1 MVAITDTEGEC
12 IPIMIVTFAR
22 TLPLIML
29 GACLSMSN
37 MRRGLERQWAEDVLL
52 GAESG
57 PDRDGVVRWRRPVTF
72 LVVDAEARFRTAID
86 RAFVQLEQALDGV
99 HAVQLEYVG
108 SQDRRV
114 GVEGYVTVFAKAPAE
129 AAGLAA
135 DLGVV
140 SPAVDAD
147 GWFTITWND
156 AYELTRGLVFINP
169 DLEQRWLRHTALEEL
184 FQALGPSNDSG
195 LLGESLLY
203 ESEQAFGS
211 SERLARVDREVLK
224 LLYGALRPGSD
235 QGEIR
240 LAMLRTW
247 HFPGS

>member
-29 GACLSMSN
+29 GACLSLSN

-57 PDRDGVVRWRRPVTF
+57 PDRDGVVRWGHPVTF

-169 DLEQRWLRHTALEEL
+169 DLEQRWLRHTA
-184 FQALGPSNDSG
+184 
-195 LLGESLLY
+195 
-203 ESEQAFGS
+203 
-211 SERLARVDREVLK
+211 RRVDRPSSRDDDAVARASGAARVAEGAAASAMALPAKVLDRERLQRHVSHR
-224 LLYGALRPGSD
+224 LLFRAANTLGAFATAAH
-235 QGEIR
+235 
-240 LAMLRTW
+240 AM
-247 HFPGS
+247 PQ